1 VLTGLKQEKNIQSL
15 ISYLE
20 DNRIPIRLGC
30 MTPSGFPCVVSLWFT
45 IIDNKIYC
53 ATKKNA
59 KIVKYLEE
67 NPRCGFEIA
76 ADKPPYRGVRGN
88 GTCTIRHDSGK
99 QILETLMTK
108 YLPPKSLKLKE
119 YLLSHADKEVALE
132 ITPNHV
138 SYYDYTE
145 RMKDINE

>member
-1 VLTGLKQEKNIQSL
+1 MCSSDL
-15 ISYLE
+15 
-20 DNRIPIRLGC
+20 
-30 MTPSGFPCVVSLWFT
+30 
-45 IIDNKIYC
+45 
-53 ATKKNA
+53 
-59 KIVKYLEE
+59 
-67 NPRCGFEIA
+67 
-76 ADKPPYRGVRGN
+76 PYRGVRGN